1 MILSNQLSVI
11 YKTLLE
17 VGLVAGLP
25 VMYPMAIFLS
35 LLLIKQ
41 VVYMGQQTAQFKDY
55 IPHLLGV
62 VSAILYGWPVLASSS
77 A

>member
-1 MILSNQLSVI
+1 MILSNQFSVI

-41 VVYMGQQTAQFKDY
+41 VVYMGQQTAEFKDY

-62 VSAILYGWPVLASSS
+62 VSAIVYGWPVLASSS

>member
-1 MILSNQLSVI
+1 MILSNQFSVI

-41 VVYMGQQTAQFKDY
+41 VVYMGQQTAEFKDY
-55 IPHLLGV
+55 ITHLLGV

>member
-1 MILSNQLSVI
+1 MILSNQFSVI

-41 VVYMGQQTAQFKDY
+41 VVYMRQQTAQFKDY